1 MFAISRKAKVP
12 KFEITHTINYRQYAR
27 VVDAVDFEDA
37 ERQCI
42 SGEFVSGMIMGV
54 IPASDKLVED
64 MRLRIGE
71 ALEEISQ

>member
-1 MFAISRKAKVP
+1 MP

-42 SGEFVSGMIMGV
+42 SGEFVSGMIIGV
-54 IPASDKLVED
+54 IPEIDTLVED
-64 MRLRIGE
+64 MRLRIGD
-71 ALEEISQ
+71 ALEEVSQ